1 MSGVQQKK
9 VRLQVDADKDD
20 EEVRQSSAA
29 QGYSWEKTKVRSWD
43 QIEEDPVTGQLKS
56 YNKEEQIARKRR
68 RDDGLRGVRRGIIR
82 FCVLVIDMSESMR
95 LNDLKPTRAG
105 LVATACTNFIREF
118 FDQNPIS
125 QLAVVVSRDDVAT
138 RMSPLSSNPNTHIE
152 AVQQA
157 LRLGPLGSVSLQ
169 NAVDLTRTMLSPV
182 PAYGMREMVLI
193 YGALS
198 SCDPGDIFASID
210 ELAKER
216 VRCSAVGLTAE
227 LHILRVLTQRTNGTY
242 SVALTE
248 AHFDDLMS
256 GHVSPPP
263 TTVKQTSASLI
274 RMGFPILKHC
284 ATARPFVNNP
294 VVSGKTGYECPRCSA
309 WISDVPSECTLCGL
323 ILVSSPHL
331 ARSYHHLF
339 PVPKYVSS
347 EDASDEL
354 TERALN
360 ILKSETDDAGY
371 DADGD
376 QLMSTSQLNVKKCYG
391 CLKPLDADTGLLLI
405 CPSCARVFCIECDV
419 FVHDSLHHCPG
430 CGCNNSIEA
439 A

>member
-1 MSGVQQKK
+1 MQKK
-9 VRLQVDADKDD
+9 QVRLQVDADKDD
-20 EEVRQSSAA
+20 EEMRQNSAA
-29 QGYSWEKTKVRSWD
+29 QGYSWEKTKIRSWD
-43 QIEEDPVTGQLKS
+43 QIEEDPVTGRLKS

-82 FCVLVIDMSESMR
+82 FCVLVMDMSESMR

-105 LVATACTNFIREF
+105 LAASACTNFIREF

-125 QLAVVVSRDDVAT
+125 QLSVVVSRDDVAT
-138 RMSPLSSNPNTHIE
+138 RMSPLSSNPNIHIE
-152 AVQQA
+152 AIQQA

-169 NAVDLTRTMLSPV
+169 NAVDLTRTILSPV

-198 SCDPGDIFASID
+198 SCDPGDIFASI
-210 ELAKER
+210 ESLAKER

-227 LHILRVLTQRTNGTY
+227 LHILRVLTQRTSGTY

-248 AHFDDLMS
+248 SHFDDLMS
-256 GHVSPPP
+256 SHVSPPP

-274 RMGFPILKHC
+274 RMGFPILKHN
-284 ATARPFVNNP
+284 TEARPFVNNP

-347 EDASDEL
+347 EDASSDL
-354 TERALN
+354 IDRALR
-360 ILKSETDDAGY
+360 ILNAQDGNNVQDV
-371 DADGD
+371 DGD
-376 QLMSTSQLNVKKCYG
+376 QLMTTPELNAKNCYG
-391 CLKPLDADTGLLLI
+391 CMKPLDAECGLQLI
-405 CPSCARVFCIECDV
+405 CPNCARVFCIECDV

-430 CGCNNSIEA
+430 CECNNSGETP
-439 A
+439 